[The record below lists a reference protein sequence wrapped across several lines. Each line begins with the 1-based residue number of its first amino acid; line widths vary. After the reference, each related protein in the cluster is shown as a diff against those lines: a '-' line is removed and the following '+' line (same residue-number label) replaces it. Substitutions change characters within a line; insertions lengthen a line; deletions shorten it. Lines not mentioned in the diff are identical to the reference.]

1 MSNPLAIA
9 ATTVTLQSILLTGI
23 LSDPDDTDL
32 TDTTVT
38 ILPPDKARGN
48 GNANQLNLFLYQILP
63 NAAWRNLNIP
73 TQVAPGETGSP
84 PLALTL
90 HYLLTAFGKDNDTTL
105 PYGHHLLCKAMS
117 ILYDHA
123 LLGPDEIRAATAASF
138 PDSDLDKQIER
149 VRITL
154 QPMSLEEISKLWTG
168 LVTQYRLSVG
178 YEVSVA
184 LIDSTQAKK
193 TPLPVLTRGAGD
205 KGPVAQG
212 SLIPPFPALTDIQFP
227 NKQTSARLGDVLTLT
242 GNNLDGTS
250 VGLQFN
256 NPLWSDPV
264 PVAPQAGATSTQVQV
279 QIPPGGAATWPAG
292 FYTVSLL
299 VQRPGET
306 YRRTTNQ
313 LSFALAPRITVTPAS
328 APGPTITYT
337 AACSPEVW
345 PDQYASLLLGDQE
358 IVADAHATQTGTL
371 TFQAQNLSA
380 GTYFVRLRVDGVDS
394 LLVNRAVTPPQFDP
408 TQQVAVT

>member
-9 ATTVTLQSILLTGI
+9 ATTLTLQAILQSTI
-23 LSDPDDTDL
+23 VSDPADTDL

-63 NAAWRNLNIP
+63 NAAWRNMNIP
-73 TQVAPGETGSP
+73 SQVATGETGNP

-105 PYGHHLLCKAMS
+105 PFGHHLLAKAMS

-123 LLGPDEIRAATAASF
+123 LLGPDEIRSATSATF
-138 PDSDLDKQIER
+138 PGSDLDKQIER

-178 YEVSVA
+178 YEVSVM

-193 TPLPVLTRGAGD
+193 TPLPVLTRGVKA
-205 KGPVAQG
+205 PA
-212 SLIPPFPALTDIQFP
+212 SLIPPFPALDQIQFP
-227 NKQTSARLGDVLTLT
+227 NSQTSALLGDSLILT
-242 GNNLDGTS
+242 GNNLDGTT
-250 VGLQFN
+250 VGLVFN
-256 NPLWSDPV
+256 HPLWSAPV
-264 PVAPQAGATSTQVQV
+264 EIPPLPGGTATQVTV
-279 QIPPGGAATWPAG
+279 IIPNSPANWPAG
-292 FYTVSLL
+292 FYTVSLM
-299 VQRPGET
+299 VQRPTET

-313 LSFALAPRITVTPAS
+313 LSFGLAPKITIAPPTS
-328 APGPTITYT
+328 AGPNITYT
-337 AACSPEVW
+337 VTCSPEVR
-345 PDQYASLLLGDQE
+345 PEQYAALLLGDQE
-358 IVADAHATQTGTL
+358 IVAQPHTTQTASL
-371 TFQAQNLSA
+371 SFQAQNLST
-380 GTYFVRLRVDGVDS
+380 GKYFVRLRVDGVDS
-394 LLVNRAVTPPQFDP
+394 LLVNRALTPPMFDQ
-408 TQQVAVT
+408 TQKVTVT

>member
-9 ATTVTLQSILLTGI
+9 ATTLTLQAILQSTI
-23 LSDPDDTDL
+23 VSDPADTDL

-63 NAAWRNLNIP
+63 NAAWRNMNIP
-73 TQVAPGETGSP
+73 SQVATGETGNP

-105 PYGHHLLCKAMS
+105 PFGHHLLAKAMS

-123 LLGPDEIRAATAASF
+123 LLGPDEIRSATSATF
-138 PDSDLDKQIER
+138 PGSDLDKQIER

-178 YEVSVA
+178 YEVSVM

-193 TPLPVLTRGAGD
+193 TPLPVLTRGVKA
-205 KGPVAQG
+205 PA
-212 SLIPPFPALTDIQFP
+212 SLIPPFPALDQIQFP
-227 NKQTSARLGDVLTLT
+227 NSQTSALLGDSLILT

-250 VGLQFN
+250 VGLVFN
-256 NPLWSDPV
+256 HPLWSAPV
-264 PVAPQAGATSTQVQV
+264 EIPPQPGGTATQVTV
-279 QIPPGGAATWPAG
+279 IIPNSPANWPAG
-292 FYTVSLL
+292 FYTVSLM
-299 VQRPGET
+299 VQRPTET

-313 LSFALAPRITVTPAS
+313 LSFGLAPKITIAPPTS
-328 APGPTITYT
+328 AGPNITYT
-337 AACSPEVW
+337 VTCSPEVR
-345 PDQYASLLLGDQE
+345 PEQYAALLLGDQE
-358 IVADAHATQTGTL
+358 IVAQPHTTQTASL
-371 TFQAQNLSA
+371 SFQAQNLSA
-380 GTYFVRLRVDGVDS
+380 GKYFVRLRVDGVDS
-394 LLVNRAVTPPQFDP
+394 LLVKRAVTPPMFDP
-408 TQQVAVT
+408 TQKVTVT